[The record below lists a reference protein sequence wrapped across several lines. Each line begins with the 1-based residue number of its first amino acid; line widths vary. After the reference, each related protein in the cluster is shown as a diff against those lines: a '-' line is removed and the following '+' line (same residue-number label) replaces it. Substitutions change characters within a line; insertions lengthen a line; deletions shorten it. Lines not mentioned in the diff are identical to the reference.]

1 MSQNV
6 LTSFLVGI
14 GWETSDFDR
23 GTRDFDRSMQGVKT
37 STLAVSAA
45 ILGVFAGVASAA
57 VGTAHRVDQLSLA
70 TQNLNTSKQFVSNLG
85 GALKLMGGDA
95 GAALSEVQSI
105 EETLA
110 NFRLKGELG
119 AIGQLPF
126 ASVQIDDLAHSNSAS
141 EFLSKLADQVPNLN
155 NQQKQVVQKSLG
167 LSDATMKAI
176 SGGGQQFEALLQ
188 RSQDLTGTITQLTD
202 NSRALSDQ
210 MAEFGLRMT
219 GITNELTEKTLP
231 GLVKFSTW
239 TNQFIEKH
247 RDDIS
252 GVIDTVAEQPG
263 ATAALGGGAAATAFG
278 ALLSKLGL
286 STIGGAASKAGTAGM
301 IVGGATLAT
310 DVVFDTLETHF
321 PALKETEQSVDKAAR
336 NMGLGKLVDFS
347 DWLFNTE
354 SDESK
359 QSPSWL
365 EKQQLPGTSIL
376 SPPVN
381 NGSSNT
387 NEGMAPTTDLTSPPP
402 SYTPVPL
409 PDSADYTPTAMP
421 TPYKDVTRTQ
431 EDNDALVKAI
441 QTAKVNV
448 SNDLNVNVSLD
459 GQALDAK
466 ITAVTRRDNYST
478 IDDVRSTTAR

>member
-1 MSQNV
+1 MANV

-14 GWETSDFDR
+14 GWNTSDFDS
-23 GTRDFDRSMQGVKT
+23 GTRNIERSLQGVKT

-45 ILGVFAGVASAA
+45 ILGAFAGVATAA
-57 VGTAHRVDQLSLA
+57 VNTATRVDQLSLA

-95 GAALSEVQSI
+95 GAALSEVQGI

-119 AIGQLPF
+119 AIGDLPF
-126 ASVQIDDLAHSNSAS
+126 ASVQIDDLAHSSSAS
-141 EFLSKLADQVPNLN
+141 EFLSKLADQIPNLN
-155 NQQKQVVQKSLG
+155 NQQKQVVQNSLG

-188 RSQDLTGTITQLTD
+188 RSEDLTGTIGQLTD

-231 GLVKFSTW
+231 GLVKFSSW

-286 STIGGAASKAGTAGM
+286 TTIGGAVSKTGTAGA

-321 PALKETEQSVDKAAR
+321 PGLKEAEQSVDQSAR
-336 NMGLGKLVDFS
+336 DIGLGKLVDFS
-347 DWLFNTE
+347 NWLFNTDTSQGE
-354 SDESK
+354 TTTG
-359 QSPSWL
+359 
-365 EKQQLPGTSIL
+365 PGTTPSD
-376 SPPVN
+376 
-381 NGSSNT
+381 
-387 NEGMAPTTDLTSPPP
+387 MTSPDNGEWK
-402 SYTPVPL
+402 PVFKWL
-409 PDSADYTPTAMP
+409 DRSLYSPDAMP
-421 TPYKDVTRTQ
+421 TPQASSASPEESAQLTA
-431 EDNDALVKAI
+431 DAISSAMRS
-441 QTAKVNV
+441 APMKVN
-448 SNDLNVNVSLD
+448 NTITLGVSLD
-459 GQALDAK
+459 GQALESK
-466 ITAVTRRDNYST
+466 ITEVTERANYST

>member
-1 MSQNV
+1 MASTLAN
-6 LTSFLVGI
+6 FLVGI
-14 GWETSDFDR
+14 GWETSDFDK
-23 GTRDFDRSMQGVKT
+23 GTRHIESSLNGVKV
-37 STLAVSAA
+37 STLAASAA
-45 ILGVFAGVASAA
+45 ILGVFAGIASATI
-57 VGTAHRVDQLSLA
+57 GTAKRVDQLSLA

-95 GAALSEVQSI
+95 GAALTEVQAI

-110 NFRLKGELG
+110 NFKLKGELG

-141 EFLSKLADQVPNLN
+141 EFLSKLSDQIPNLN
-155 NQQKQVVQKSLG
+155 NQQKQVVQNSLG
-167 LSDATMKAI
+167 LSDATMKTL

-202 NSRALSDQ
+202 NSRKLSDQ

-231 GLVKFSTW
+231 SLVGFSTW
-239 TNQFIEKH
+239 ANRFVEKH

-263 ATAALGGGAAATAFG
+263 ATAALGGGALATALG
-278 ALLSKLGL
+278 ALTSKLGL
-286 STIGGAASKAGTAGM
+286 KTIGGAASKAGTAGM

-310 DVVFDTLETHF
+310 DVVFNTLENNF
-321 PALKETEQSVDKAAR
+321 PSLKDTEKSVDKSAR

-354 SDESK
+354 SEPK
-359 QSPSWL
+359 QTPSWYD
-365 EKQQLPGTSIL
+365 KQQPQ
-376 SPPVN
+376 
-381 NGSSNT
+381 GSDVLT
-387 NEGMAPTTDLTSPPP
+387 RPTDLTAPP

-409 PDSADYTPTAMP
+409 PNSADYTPEAMP
-421 TPYKDVTRTQ
+421 SPYKDVTPPS
-431 EDNDALVKAI
+431 DGANDALVKAI
-441 QTAKVNV
+441 QAAKVNV
-448 SNDLNVNVSLD
+448 SNELNVNVSLD
-459 GQALDAK
+459 GQALESK

>member
-14 GWETSDFDR
+14 GWDTSDFDN
-23 GTRDFDRSMQGVKT
+23 GTRNIERSLQGVKV

-45 ILGVFAGVASAA
+45 ILGVFAGVATAA
-57 VGTAHRVDQLSLA
+57 VNTAHRVDGLALA
-70 TQNLNTSKQFVSNLG
+70 TQNLNTKSQYVSNLG
-85 GALKLMGGDA
+85 GALRLMGGDA
-95 GAALSEVQSI
+95 ASALTEVQSI

-126 ASVQIDDLAHSNSAS
+126 AGVQLTNLAESQSAS
-141 EFLSKLADQVPNLN
+141 EFLSKLSDQIPNLN
-155 NQQKQVVQKSLG
+155 NQQKQVVQQSLG

-188 RSQDLTGTITQLTD
+188 RSEDLTGTISQLTD
-202 NSRALSDQ
+202 NSRKLSEQ

-231 GLVKFSTW
+231 GLVSFSTW
-239 TNQFIEKH
+239 ANQFVEKH

-252 GVIDTVAEQPG
+252 GVIDTVAEHPG
-263 ATAALGGGAAATAFG
+263 ATTALGAGAGSAVAG
-278 ALLSKLGL
+278 SLLSKLGL
-286 STIGGAASKAGTAGM
+286 KTIGGVASKAGITGQ

-310 DVVFDTLETHF
+310 DVTFNALETHF
-321 PALKETEQSVDKAAR
+321 PGLKSFEQNVDQGAR

-354 SDESK
+354 NTPTDA
-359 QSPSWL
+359 PLWHD
-365 EKQQLPGTSIL
+365 KQQST
-376 SPPVN
+376 
-381 NGSSNT
+381 
-387 NEGMAPTTDLTSPPP
+387 
-402 SYTPVPL
+402 YTPE
-409 PDSADYTPTAMP
+409 AMP
-421 TPYKDVTRTQ
+421 TPYKDVTPRTE

-448 SNDLNVNVSLD
+448 ANQINLNVSLD
-459 GQALDAK
+459 GQAIDAK
-466 ITAVTRRDNYST
+466 ITEVTERANFST
-478 IDDVRSTTAR
+478 IDDVRSSTAR

>member
-23 GTRDFDRSMQGVKT
+23 GTRDIERSMQGVKT

-126 ASVQIDDLAHSNSAS
+126 ASVQIDDLAHSSSAS

-155 NQQKQVVQKSLG
+155 NQQKQVVQGSLG

-188 RSQDLTGTITQLTD
+188 RSQDLTGTIGQLTD

-354 SDESK
+354 SGESK

-365 EKQQLPGTSIL
+365 ERQQP
-376 SPPVN
+376 
-381 NGSSNT
+381 
-387 NEGMAPTTDLTSPPP
+387 TDLTSPNG
-402 SYTPVPL
+402 YTPIPL
-409 PDSADYTPTAMP
+409 PDSADYNPAAMP
-421 TPYKDVTRTQ
+421 SPYKDVTRTQ

-448 SNDLNVNVSLD
+448 SNELNVNVSLD

-466 ITAVTRRDNYST
+466 ITDVTRRDNYST

>member
-1 MSQNV
+1 MANV

-14 GWETSDFDR
+14 GWETSDFDK
-23 GTRDFDRSMQGVKT
+23 GTRDIERGLQGVKV

-45 ILGVFAGVASAA
+45 ILGAFAGVAAA
-57 VGTAHRVDQLSLA
+57 AIGTAQRVDQLSLA

-95 GAALSEVQSI
+95 GAALTEVQAI

-119 AIGQLPF
+119 AIGDLPF

-141 EFLSKLADQVPNLN
+141 EFLSKLSDQVPNLN
-155 NQQKQVVQKSLG
+155 NQQKQVVQNSLG
-167 LSDATMKAI
+167 LSDATMKAM

-239 TNQFIEKH
+239 TNKFVEDH

-252 GVIDTVAEQPG
+252 GVIDTIAEQPG
-263 ATAALGGGAAATAFG
+263 ATAALGVGAIATTLG

-286 STIGGAASKAGTAGM
+286 TSIGGAASKAGTAGM
-301 IVGGATLAT
+301 IVGGATLTT
-310 DVVFDTLETHF
+310 DVLFDTLENNF
-321 PALKETEQSVDKAAR
+321 PALKSFEKDVDQGAR

-354 SDESK
+354 SGPDA
-359 QSPSWL
+359 QPNQAPSWYD
-365 EKQQLPGTSIL
+365 KQ
-376 SPPVN
+376 
-381 NGSSNT
+381 
-387 NEGMAPTTDLTSPPP
+387 LTSPNG
-402 SYTPVPL
+402 YTPIPL
-409 PDSADYTPTAMP
+409 PDSADYAPDAMP
-421 TPYKDVTRTQ
+421 SPYKDVTRTQ

-441 QTAKVNV
+441 ETAKVSVSSDVKVNV
-448 SNDLNVNVSLD
+448 SID

-466 ITAVTRRDNYST
+466 ITEVTERSNYST
-478 IDDVRSTTAR
+478 IDDVRSSTAR